1 MLEHAEVGLLGE
13 AEDNWIKYLRIIL
26 KGGARKVK
34 EKETEINK
42 MDVKKLGAY
51 KWLYSQK

>member
-13 AEDNWIKYLRIIL
+13 AEDNWIEYLRIIL
-26 KGGARKVK
+26 KVK

-42 MDVKKLGAY
+42 MDVKKLGGY